1 MRVVKKRFLI
11 RKECKIGNAGLAKID
26 SAGRSPAIV
35 GVIKAR

>member
-26 SAGRSPAIV
+26 KCGTISRN
-35 GVIKAR
+35 RRRH